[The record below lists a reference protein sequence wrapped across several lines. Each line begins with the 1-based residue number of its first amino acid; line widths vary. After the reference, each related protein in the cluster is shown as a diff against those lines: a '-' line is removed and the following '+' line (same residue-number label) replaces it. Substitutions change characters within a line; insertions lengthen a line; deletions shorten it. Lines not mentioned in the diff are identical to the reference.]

1 MVASFDFL
9 GEDKRFVAFP
19 VLGYLLVDVECS
31 ETSVVI
37 YSEAVLEVK
46 IDIFIASADPAF
58 FLTMCGG
65 FAIYFAASLFTVPLR
80 LFKAKNTPSKSH
92 DADESPKE

>member
-1 MVASFDFL
+1 MVAPFDFL
-9 GEDKRFVAFP
+9 GDDKRFVAFP

-46 IDIFIASADPAF
+46 IDVFIASVVYVDA
-58 FLTMCGG
+58 
-65 FAIYFAASLFTVPLR
+65 VLR
-80 LFKAKNTPSKSH
+80 LYVLRLPVWGYSYFYIFVGE
-92 DADESPKE
+92 D